1 MAPWPFGSSPPPG
14 KEGPKDPSPWSA
26 YIPAGDPRQ
35 LVLPTALSTLGIL
48 GLVAFYRRFLRR
60 IPGTAYIKPTAF
72 RKRTLLGRVTS
83 VGDGDGFHLY
93 HTPGGRLAGWGWL
106 RGIPKSRSDLKN
118 QTVCLASGLYQLRC
132 DAETLTFHRSRFPSA
147 SPAST
152 PPKVPTSAAP
162 PNPSP
167 PKPSPS

>member
-26 YIPAGDPRQ
+26 YLPAGDPRQ
-35 LVLPTALSTLGIL
+35 IVIPTALSTLGVL

-60 IPGTAYIKPTAF
+60 IPGTVYIKPTAF
-72 RKRTLLGRVTS
+72 RKRKLLGRVTS

-106 RGIPKSRSDLKN
+106 RGIPTSRSDLKN
-118 QTVCLASGLYQLRC
+118 QTVR
-132 DAETLTFHRSRFPSA
+132 P
-147 SPAST
+147 T
-152 PPKVPTSAAP
+152 PPSNLPRP
-162 PNPSP
+162 
-167 PKPSPS
+167 

>member
-26 YIPAGDPRQ
+26 YLPAGDPRQ
-35 LVLPTALSTLGIL
+35 IVIPTALSTLGVL

-72 RKRTLLGRVTS
+72 RKRKLLGRVTS

-106 RGIPKSRSDLKN
+106 RGIPTSRSDLKN
-118 QTVCLASGLYQLRC
+118 QTVRL
-132 DAETLTFHRSRFPSA
+132 HPSL
-147 SPAST
+147 
-152 PPKVPTSAAP
+152 
-162 PNPSP
+162 
-167 PKPSPS
+167 